1 MSNQKLKYKKYSHS
15 SISVGDDSGSKFYQ
29 TSGNNF
35 NNRTTS
41 KGVMSTVSCMGGKP
55 KLEKQ
60 INSEGTG
67 NNGTVQLISKISSTK
82 SEERDQTLKIPKI
95 QVIKV
100 DDLSNDK
107 SRQGLVTYEFDAL
120 SVPNQDRSDDD
131 DDLLSNNMDISN

>member
-1 MSNQKLKYKKYSHS
+1 M
-15 SISVGDDSGSKFYQ
+15 
-29 TSGNNF
+29 T
-35 NNRTTS
+35 
-41 KGVMSTVSCMGGKP
+41 TVSCKGGKN

-60 INSEGTG
+60 INSEGTN

-107 SRQGLVTYEFDAL
+107 SRQGLITYEFDAL
-120 SVPNQDRSDDD
+120 SVPN
-131 DDLLSNNMDISN
+131 